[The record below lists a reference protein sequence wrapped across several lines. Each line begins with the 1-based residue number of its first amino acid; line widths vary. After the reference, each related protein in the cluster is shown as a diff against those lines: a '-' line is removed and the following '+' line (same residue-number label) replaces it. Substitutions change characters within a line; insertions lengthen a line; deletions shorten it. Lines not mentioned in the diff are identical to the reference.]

1 MCADNELVRV
11 GFMSPVDAEAY
22 IKTLS
27 TYGLE
32 FLVDGKARDLAVV
45 DQLKGPLAPCD
56 WIECGRIDLDNDPK
70 QQVTACRLR
79 GSTQKVIVWPEE
91 WTFEESLS
99 ASYGFVPIE
108 ATDKSLTFLR
118 SEDGLDVYRNAMTGK
133 EVFVGRS
140 GREPRI
146 HPHFTARLTDT

>member
-1 MCADNELVRV
+1 
-11 GFMSPVDAEAY
+11 MSA
-22 IKTLS
+22 I
-27 TYGLE
+27 G
-32 FLVDGKARDLAVV
+32 GKADVRELPAVC
-45 DQLKGPLAPCD
+45 PLIARS
-56 WIECGRIDLDNDPK
+56 GHSRILDIGG
-70 QQVTACRLR
+70 VSLEIGYGR
-79 GSTQKVIVWPEE
+79 GSVQKVIVWPEE